1 LHETII
7 SSRGERAQPRSRHQ
21 EDVLTYPTTNQV
33 HADVQN
39 LHLEVLR
46 QFTLQHTEMTAM
58 MDSLAARQ
66 DRIMAELL
74 ELKRAQQQQ
83 QVQRFN

>member
-1 LHETII
+1 
-7 SSRGERAQPRSRHQ
+7 
-21 EDVLTYPTTNQV
+21 V